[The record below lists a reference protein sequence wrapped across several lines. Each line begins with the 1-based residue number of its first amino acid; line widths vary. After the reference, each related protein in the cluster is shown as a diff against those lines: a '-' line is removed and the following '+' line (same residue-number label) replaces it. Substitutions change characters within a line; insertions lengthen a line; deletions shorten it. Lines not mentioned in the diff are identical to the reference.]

1 MKDPKLSYEQHY
13 EKLLATNNDLE
24 RIALAE
30 FVNFTAELILKYE
43 SEIME
48 HFTRRKIS
56 NE

>member
-48 HFTRRKIS
+48 LLYREENKQ
-56 NE
+56 